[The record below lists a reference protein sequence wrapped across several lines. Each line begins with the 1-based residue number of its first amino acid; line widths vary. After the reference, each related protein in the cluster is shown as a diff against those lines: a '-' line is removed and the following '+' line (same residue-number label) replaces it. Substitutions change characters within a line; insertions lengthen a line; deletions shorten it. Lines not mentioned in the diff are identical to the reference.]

1 MRLLT
6 VKILA
11 VLCLLFTPVMAS
23 AQTSTISGTVKDASG
38 GVLPG
43 VTVETASP
51 VLIEKSRST
60 VTSGSGSYSILALR
74 PGTYTVT
81 FSLPGFG
88 KFKVANRPA
97 REGRNPATGA
107 TLTIAAGAVKD
118 EVSLSYNWDGAPSRL
133 EFELED
139 ANMLTKMDGAYIL
152 KDLGDETEV
161 TYELSVGVSMPIPQM
176 MVTKQEK
183 TTIDQA
189 LAQLKEHCE
198 G

>member
-1 MRLLT
+1 M
-6 VKILA
+6 
-11 VLCLLFTPVMAS
+11 
-23 AQTSTISGTVKDASG
+23 
-38 GVLPG
+38 
-43 VTVETASP
+43 
-51 VLIEKSRST
+51 SRST
-60 VTSGSGSYSILALR
+60 IVIEAPMSQVSEVLFDLENYPEWSDSI
-74 PGTYTVT
+74 T
-81 FSLPGFG
+81 
-88 KFKVANRPA
+88 KVKVSERD
-97 REGRNPATGA
+97 EGGRVTGA
-107 TLTIAAGAVKD
+107 TLTIAAGALKD
-118 EVSLSYNWDGAPSRL
+118 EVSLSYNWDGAPERL

>member
-1 MRLLT
+1 MSD
-6 VKILA
+6 
-11 VLCLLFTPVMAS
+11 M
-23 AQTSTISGTVKDASG
+23 
-38 GVLPG
+38 
-43 VTVETASP
+43 
-51 VLIEKSRST
+51 SRST
-60 VTSGSGSYSILALR
+60 IVIEAPISRVSEVLFDLEKYPEWSDSITKVKVSERDESGR
-74 PGTYTVT
+74 V
-81 FSLPGFG
+81 
-88 KFKVANRPA
+88 
-97 REGRNPATGA
+97 TGA
-107 TLTIAAGAVKD
+107 TLTISAGALKD
-118 EVSLSYNWDGAPSRL
+118 EVSLSYNWDGAPGRL

-183 TTIDQA
+183 TTVDQA

>member
-1 MRLLT
+1 
-6 VKILA
+6 V
-11 VLCLLFTPVMAS
+11 
-23 AQTSTISGTVKDASG
+23 
-38 GVLPG
+38 
-43 VTVETASP
+43 
-51 VLIEKSRST
+51 
-60 VTSGSGSYSILALR
+60 
-74 PGTYTVT
+74 
-81 FSLPGFG
+81 
-88 KFKVANRPA
+88 
-97 REGRNPATGA
+97 TGA
-107 TLTIAAGAVKD
+107 TLTIAAGALKD
-118 EVSLSYNWDGAPSRL
+118 EVSLSYNWDGAPGRL

-183 TTIDQA
+183 MTIDQA

>member
-1 MRLLT
+1 MSRATIVIEAPMSQVSEILFDLEKYPDWSDSIT
-6 VKILA
+6 KVK
-11 VLCLLFTPVMAS
+11 VTER
-23 AQTSTISGTVKDASG
+23 DEG
-38 GVLPG
+38 GRV
-43 VTVETASP
+43 
-51 VLIEKSRST
+51 
-60 VTSGSGSYSILALR
+60 
-74 PGTYTVT
+74 
-81 FSLPGFG
+81 
-88 KFKVANRPA
+88 
-97 REGRNPATGA
+97 TGA

-118 EVSLSYNWDGAPSRL
+118 EVSLSYNWDGAPERL

-161 TYELSVGVSMPIPQM
+161 TYELSVGLSMPIPQM
-176 MVTKQEK
+176 MITKQEK

>member
-1 MRLLT
+1 M
-6 VKILA
+6 
-11 VLCLLFTPVMAS
+11 
-23 AQTSTISGTVKDASG
+23 
-38 GVLPG
+38 
-43 VTVETASP
+43 
-51 VLIEKSRST
+51 SRST
-60 VTSGSGSYSILALR
+60 IVIEAPMSHVSEVLFDLEKYPEWSDSI
-74 PGTYTVT
+74 T
-81 FSLPGFG
+81 
-88 KFKVANRPA
+88 KVKVSERDEA
-97 REGRNPATGA
+97 GRVTGA
-107 TLTIAAGAVKD
+107 TLTIAAGALKD
-118 EVSLSYNWDGAPSRL
+118 EVSLSYNWDGAPGRL

>member
-1 MRLLT
+1 M
-6 VKILA
+6 
-11 VLCLLFTPVMAS
+11 
-23 AQTSTISGTVKDASG
+23 
-38 GVLPG
+38 
-43 VTVETASP
+43 
-51 VLIEKSRST
+51 SRST
-60 VTSGSGSYSILALR
+60 IVIEAPMSQVSEALFDLEKYPDWSDSITKVKVSERDESGR
-74 PGTYTVT
+74 V
-81 FSLPGFG
+81 
-88 KFKVANRPA
+88 
-97 REGRNPATGA
+97 TGA
-107 TLTIAAGAVKD
+107 TLTISAGALKD
-118 EVSLSYNWDGAPSRL
+118 EVSLSYNWDGAPQRL

>member
-1 MRLLT
+1 M
-6 VKILA
+6 
-11 VLCLLFTPVMAS
+11 
-23 AQTSTISGTVKDASG
+23 
-38 GVLPG
+38 
-43 VTVETASP
+43 
-51 VLIEKSRST
+51 SRST
-60 VTSGSGSYSILALR
+60 IVIEAPMSEVSQVLFDLEKYPEWSDSITKVKVSERDESGR
-74 PGTYTVT
+74 V
-81 FSLPGFG
+81 
-88 KFKVANRPA
+88 
-97 REGRNPATGA
+97 TGA
-107 TLTIAAGAVKD
+107 TLTISAGALKD
-118 EVSLSYNWDGAPSRL
+118 EVSLSYNWDGAPGRL

>member
-1 MRLLT
+1 M
-6 VKILA
+6 
-11 VLCLLFTPVMAS
+11 
-23 AQTSTISGTVKDASG
+23 
-38 GVLPG
+38 
-43 VTVETASP
+43 
-51 VLIEKSRST
+51 SRST
-60 VTSGSGSYSILALR
+60 IVIEAPMSQVSEVLFDLEKYPDWSDSITKVKVTER
-74 PGTYTVT
+74 D
-81 FSLPGFG
+81 
-88 KFKVANRPA
+88 
-97 REGRNPATGA
+97 EGGRVTGA

-118 EVSLSYNWDGAPSRL
+118 EVSLSYNWDGAPARL

-161 TYELSVGVSMPIPQM
+161 TYELSVGLSMPIPQM
-176 MVTKQEK
+176 MITKQEK

>member
-1 MRLLT
+1 M
-6 VKILA
+6 
-11 VLCLLFTPVMAS
+11 
-23 AQTSTISGTVKDASG
+23 
-38 GVLPG
+38 
-43 VTVETASP
+43 
-51 VLIEKSRST
+51 SRST
-60 VTSGSGSYSILALR
+60 IVIEAPMSQVSEVLFDLEKYPDWSDSITKVKVSERDESGR
-74 PGTYTVT
+74 V
-81 FSLPGFG
+81 
-88 KFKVANRPA
+88 
-97 REGRNPATGA
+97 TGA
-107 TLTIAAGAVKD
+107 TLTISAGALKD
-118 EVSLSYNWDGAPSRL
+118 EVSLSYNWDGAPARL

>member
-1 MRLLT
+1 M
-6 VKILA
+6 
-11 VLCLLFTPVMAS
+11 
-23 AQTSTISGTVKDASG
+23 
-38 GVLPG
+38 
-43 VTVETASP
+43 
-51 VLIEKSRST
+51 SRST
-60 VTSGSGSYSILALR
+60 IVIEAPISQVSEALFDLEKYPDWSDSITKVKVTER
-74 PGTYTVT
+74 D
-81 FSLPGFG
+81 
-88 KFKVANRPA
+88 
-97 REGRNPATGA
+97 EGGRVTGA
-107 TLTIAAGAVKD
+107 TLTISAGALKD
-118 EVSLSYNWDGAPSRL
+118 EVSLSYNWDGAPQRL

>member
-1 MRLLT
+1 M
-6 VKILA
+6 
-11 VLCLLFTPVMAS
+11 
-23 AQTSTISGTVKDASG
+23 
-38 GVLPG
+38 
-43 VTVETASP
+43 
-51 VLIEKSRST
+51 SRST
-60 VTSGSGSYSILALR
+60 IVIEAPMSQVSEILFDLEKYPEWSDSITKVKVTER
-74 PGTYTVT
+74 D
-81 FSLPGFG
+81 
-88 KFKVANRPA
+88 
-97 REGRNPATGA
+97 EDGRVTGA

-118 EVSLSYNWDGAPSRL
+118 EVSLSYNWDGAPQRL

-161 TYELSVGVSMPIPQM
+161 TYELSVGLSMPIPQM
-176 MVTKQEK
+176 MITKQEK

>member
-1 MRLLT
+1 MGDPRKRFL
-6 VKILA
+6 
-11 VLCLLFTPVMAS
+11 
-23 AQTSTISGTVKDASG
+23 
-38 GVLPG
+38 G
-43 VTVETASP
+43 VTLGHERYEQ
-51 VLIEKSRST
+51 INNCYRST
-60 VTSGSGSYSILALR
+60 HQPRQRGSLRSREVPRVVRFITKVKVSERDESGR
-74 PGTYTVT
+74 V
-81 FSLPGFG
+81 
-88 KFKVANRPA
+88 
-97 REGRNPATGA
+97 TGA
-107 TLTIAAGAVKD
+107 TLTISAGALKD
-118 EVSLSYNWDGAPSRL
+118 KVSLSYNWDGAPARL

>member
-1 MRLLT
+1 MSD
-6 VKILA
+6 
-11 VLCLLFTPVMAS
+11 M
-23 AQTSTISGTVKDASG
+23 
-38 GVLPG
+38 
-43 VTVETASP
+43 
-51 VLIEKSRST
+51 SRST
-60 VTSGSGSYSILALR
+60 IVIEAPISRVSEVLFDLEKYPEWSDSITKVKVSERDESGR
-74 PGTYTVT
+74 V
-81 FSLPGFG
+81 
-88 KFKVANRPA
+88 
-97 REGRNPATGA
+97 TGA
-107 TLTIAAGAVKD
+107 TLTISAGALKD
-118 EVSLSYNWDGAPSRL
+118 EVSLSYNWDGAPGRL

-139 ANMLTKMDGAYIL
+139 ANMLTKMDGAYIV

>member
-1 MRLLT
+1 MSD
-6 VKILA
+6 I
-11 VLCLLFTPVMAS
+11 
-23 AQTSTISGTVKDASG
+23 
-38 GVLPG
+38 
-43 VTVETASP
+43 
-51 VLIEKSRST
+51 SRST
-60 VTSGSGSYSILALR
+60 IVIEAPMSKVSEVLFDLEKYPEWSDSI
-74 PGTYTVT
+74 T
-81 FSLPGFG
+81 
-88 KFKVANRPA
+88 KVKVSERD
-97 REGRNPATGA
+97 EGGRVTGA
-107 TLTIAAGAVKD
+107 TLTIAAGALKD
-118 EVSLSYNWDGAPSRL
+118 EVSLSYNWDGAPERL

>member
-1 MRLLT
+1 MSD
-6 VKILA
+6 
-11 VLCLLFTPVMAS
+11 M
-23 AQTSTISGTVKDASG
+23 
-38 GVLPG
+38 
-43 VTVETASP
+43 
-51 VLIEKSRST
+51 SRST
-60 VTSGSGSYSILALR
+60 IIIEAPMSEVSQVLFDLEKYPEWSDSITKVKVTER
-74 PGTYTVT
+74 D
-81 FSLPGFG
+81 
-88 KFKVANRPA
+88 
-97 REGRNPATGA
+97 EGGRVTGA

-118 EVSLSYNWDGAPSRL
+118 EVSLSYNWDGAPERL

-161 TYELSVGVSMPIPQM
+161 TYELSVGLSMPIPQM
-176 MVTKQEK
+176 MITKQEK

>member
-1 MRLLT
+1 M
-6 VKILA
+6 
-11 VLCLLFTPVMAS
+11 
-23 AQTSTISGTVKDASG
+23 
-38 GVLPG
+38 
-43 VTVETASP
+43 
-51 VLIEKSRST
+51 SRST
-60 VTSGSGSYSILALR
+60 IVIEAPMSEVSEVLFDLEKYPEWSDSITKVKVSERDESGR
-74 PGTYTVT
+74 V
-81 FSLPGFG
+81 
-88 KFKVANRPA
+88 
-97 REGRNPATGA
+97 TGA
-107 TLTIAAGAVKD
+107 TLTISAGALKD
-118 EVSLSYNWDGAPSRL
+118 EVSLSYNWDGAPGRL

-198 G
+198 S

>member
-1 MRLLT
+1 MSD
-6 VKILA
+6 
-11 VLCLLFTPVMAS
+11 M
-23 AQTSTISGTVKDASG
+23 
-38 GVLPG
+38 
-43 VTVETASP
+43 
-51 VLIEKSRST
+51 SRST
-60 VTSGSGSYSILALR
+60 IVIEAPMSEVSQVLFDLEKYPEWSDSITKVKVTER
-74 PGTYTVT
+74 D
-81 FSLPGFG
+81 
-88 KFKVANRPA
+88 
-97 REGRNPATGA
+97 EGGRVTGA

-118 EVSLSYNWDGAPSRL
+118 EVSLSYNWDSAPERL

-161 TYELSVGVSMPIPQM
+161 TYELSVGLSMPIPQM
-176 MVTKQEK
+176 MITKQEK